1 MIERTFGWKSR
12 HDQRSLEY
20 PVRQLLSSSIQIK
33 PKMWKE
39 GVILDQGT
47 EGACVGFGWTAQFL
61 TDPVSPKKQ
70 PKVIVA
76 DKFARQVY
84 RDAQKIDE
92 WFGEDYSGTSVL
104 AGAKIIQSRGL
115 MDSYR
120 WCFGIDDIRN
130 TLLTIGPVVLG
141 VPWYYSMYY
150 TDTTALVNVDIN
162 SGIAGGHCILLTG
175 YHPSMKFGKN
185 RHEVYRWRNSW
196 GKDYGKMGS
205 GFIKAQDLNFLIN
218 QSGEACVPINKKQ
231 LSI

>member
-76 DKFARQVY
+76 DKFARQIY

-150 TDTTALVNVDIN
+150 TDTSALVNVDIN

-185 RHEVYRWRNSW
+185 RQEVYRWRNSW

-231 LSI
+231 LGI